1 MNQLTENTQP
11 AVAQQENTAGHGAPL
26 VQSSSVATVANQ
38 HDEETNLQVQAS
50 TYDFEEYQRL
60 VSEAEGLKNKKG
72 KVSIVPKYYEFKT
85 SLEEVMKNAEKKK
98 GKEREQ
104 YLEMAI
110 EDTKTQGFY
119 EGVQEQDVSSIDK
132 ETGEVMTFKREVVRW
147 IGAEGLY
154 INFGK
159 QLIGAFQRANVP
171 LGTPVEI
178 QFVRE
183 EKVKSKEGATVKIY
197 EIYPLI

>member
-1 MNQLTENTQP
+1 MNQFEENTQ
-11 AVAQQENTAGHGAPL
+11 AAEVHEDVQTNTK
-26 VQSSSVATVANQ
+26 SSVAKK
-38 HDEETNLQVQAS
+38 HEEESELQVQAS

-60 VSEAEGLKNKKG
+60 VSEAEDLKNKKG

-85 SLEEVMKNAEKKK
+85 SLGDVMKNAEKKK
-98 GKEREQ
+98 GKDREQ
-104 YLEMAI
+104 YLEMAL

-119 EGVQEQDVSSIDK
+119 EGIHELEVSSIDK
-132 ETGEVMTFKREVVRW
+132 ESGEILTSMRQTVRW

-159 QLIGAFQRANVP
+159 QLINAFQRADVP